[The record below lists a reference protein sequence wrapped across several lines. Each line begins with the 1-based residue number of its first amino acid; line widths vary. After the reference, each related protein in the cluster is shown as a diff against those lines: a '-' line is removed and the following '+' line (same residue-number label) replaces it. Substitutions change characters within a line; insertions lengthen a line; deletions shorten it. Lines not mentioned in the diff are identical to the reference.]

1 MKEAI
6 SIILLFIAAAALFG
20 FIIQIVTWIIDK
32 KND

>member
-6 SIILLFIAAAALFG
+6 SIIMLFIAAAALLG
-20 FIIQIVTWIIDK
+20 FLIQIVTWIIER